1 MNVDQRE
8 LTLETLF
15 TEKQVSRWLGISIP
29 SLQRMRSSGCG
40 PAFVQLS
47 ARRIGYRKSTI
58 EAWLSART
66 INRVG
71 ELAASPCTPNS
82 SSGCEQCQAAAE
94 NRNIAP

>member
-29 SLQRMRSSGCG
+29 SLQRMRSNGCG

-47 ARRIGYRKSTI
+47 ARRIGYRKSAVET
-58 EAWLSART
+58 WLSART
-66 INRVG
+66 ISRVG
-71 ELAASPCTPNS
+71 EFAAPCRTPNT
-82 SSGCEQCQAAAE
+82 SGSEQCLAAAE
-94 NRNIAP
+94 NGNAA